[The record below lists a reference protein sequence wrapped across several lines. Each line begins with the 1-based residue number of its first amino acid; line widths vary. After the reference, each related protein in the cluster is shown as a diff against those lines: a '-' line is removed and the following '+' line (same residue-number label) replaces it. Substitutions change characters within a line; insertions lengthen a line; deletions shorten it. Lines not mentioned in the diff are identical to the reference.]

1 MNKLTILS
9 LSTFLVFHGCED
21 TNTETNI
28 ESILLALLNSDEAS
42 GIDGFESSGDADLN
56 HDVGLE
62 VGPSGRF
69 LSDTLSFG
77 EGYRVRFGRRV
88 IARDRSVEFVTGLDT
103 SIGSVSYTISGVF
116 IAKAVDTLDFQQI
129 DSLSFEKDFTTTLNR
144 KVRFVRTDDE
154 SNPDGYSW
162 KIDAMTPLIGGVGEK
177 VSISSLSFYLLSEE
191 NQEANLILSIDSDS
205 AGDLFVSRDS
215 LPSFTAFDRI
225 LVYASV
231 QNSGPEYNID
241 TGNTGE
247 WVFYN
252 YGKNRIQR
260 GRKQLN
266 DSGMFFD
273 QNANDNIYSGSV
285 RVHGPGINRS
295 RGIFRTFTE
304 VVDLATIFVSDGGYN
319 TSLISIPYRVERPE

>member
-21 TNTETNI
+21 TNTEANI

-42 GIDGFESSGDADLN
+42 GIDGFESSEDADLN

-88 IARDRSVEFVTGLDT
+88 ISRDRSVDFVTGLDT

-116 IAKAVDTLDFQQI
+116 IAKAIDTSDFQQI

-154 SNPDGYSW
+154 SNPDGYGW

-191 NQEANLILSIDSDS
+191 NQEANLILSIDSDT

>member
-1 MNKLTILS
+1 MVGVLLPEIVRL
-9 LSTFLVFHGCED
+9 
-21 TNTETNI
+21 
-28 ESILLALLNSDEAS
+28 ILLL
-42 GIDGFESSGDADLN
+42 
-56 HDVGLE
+56 
-62 VGPSGRF
+62 GP
-69 LSDTLSFG
+69 
-77 EGYRVRFGRRV
+77 
-88 IARDRSVEFVTGLDT
+88 DT

-116 IAKAVDTLDFQQI
+116 IAKAIDTSDFQEI

-177 VSISSLSFYLLSEE
+177 VSISSLSFYSLSEE

-247 WVFYN
+247 WVFHN

-319 TSLISIPYRVERPE
+319 TSLISIPYRVERPD

>member
-88 IARDRSVEFVTGLDT
+88 ISRDRSVDFVTGLDT

-116 IAKAVDTLDFQQI
+116 IAKAIDTSDFQQI

-154 SNPDGYSW
+154 NNPDGYIW

-215 LPSFTAFDRI
+215 LPLFTAFDRI

-241 TGNTGE
+241 TSNAGE
-247 WVFYN
+247 WVFHN

>member
-21 TNTETNI
+21 TNTEANI

-88 IARDRSVEFVTGLDT
+88 IARDRSVDFVTGLDT

-116 IAKAVDTLDFQQI
+116 IAKAIDTSDFQQI

-162 KIDAMTPLIGGVGEK
+162 KIDAMTPLSGGVGEK

-191 NQEANLILSIDSDS
+191 NQEANLISVSYTHLTLPTMDS
-205 AGDLFVSRDS
+205 V
-215 LPSFTAFDRI
+215 
-225 LVYASV
+225 
-231 QNSGPEYNID
+231 
-241 TGNTGE
+241 
-247 WVFYN
+247 
-252 YGKNRIQR
+252 
-260 GRKQLN
+260 
-266 DSGMFFD
+266 
-273 QNANDNIYSGSV
+273 
-285 RVHGPGINRS
+285 
-295 RGIFRTFTE
+295 
-304 VVDLATIFVSDGGYN
+304 
-319 TSLISIPYRVERPE
+319 